1 MGYYKFNPKNHI
13 CSLAWTGLCL
23 VSGSANPDTNFI
35 ESTLMSAVIGLPT
48 VFVGINI
55 REKQERKK
63 RNKVVT
69 YINTQKEVTVNQ
81 VISLLD
87 ITGFEA
93 NEMLT
98 SLVQEDRIEVTN
110 RESDMKVVYTPAS

>member
-1 MGYYKFNPKNHI
+1 MSYYKFNPRNHI
-13 CSLAWTGLCL
+13 CSLVWTGFCL
-23 VSGSANPDTNFI
+23 VSGSANPDINFI
-35 ESTLMSAVIGLPT
+35 KSTFTSAVIGLPT

-55 REKQERKK
+55 REKQEKKK
-63 RNKVVT
+63 RNEIVT

-81 VISLLD
+81 IINLLD
-87 ITGFEA
+87 LSGFEA
-93 NEMLT
+93 NEILT